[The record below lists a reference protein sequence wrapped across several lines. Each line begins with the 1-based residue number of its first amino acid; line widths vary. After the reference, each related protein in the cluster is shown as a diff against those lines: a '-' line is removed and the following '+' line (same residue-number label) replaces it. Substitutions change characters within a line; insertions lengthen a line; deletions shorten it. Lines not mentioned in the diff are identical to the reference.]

1 MQKNPDKLIGTI
13 MVDKP
18 LERIS
23 IFRGILSIFLVVLLF
38 FIFSYC
44 LHHDAVIVTGPS
56 MQPTINVD
64 ADNKTTYDIVFVNK
78 TTNFKRGDI
87 VIIDFEDY
95 SSVNPT
101 IIKRVIATEGDT
113 VNIKWDEQNQKLLVY
128 LKKAG
133 EDEFRLLEENYIK
146 KDPNDPSKDDPEAID
161 CATSFASKNNWEV
174 DAQYIN
180 EDGSVTI
187 PKGYFFFLGDNR
199 GESWDGSEVGPLSS
213 DRVLGVVDSIV
224 PNGTLLNTILKEV
237 FGLKL
242 KEWNC

>member
-1 MQKNPDKLIGTI
+1 MQKKPDKLVGTI

-44 LHHDAVIVTGPS
+44 VHHDAVIVTGSS
-56 MQPTINVD
+56 MQPTINSD
-64 ADNKTTYDIVFVNK
+64 SDNRTTYDIVFVNK
-78 TTNFKRGDI
+78 VADFKRGDI
-87 VIIDFEDY
+87 VIVDFEDY
-95 SSVNPT
+95 SSKYPR

-113 VNIKWDEQNQKLLVY
+113 VNIKWDEENQKLLVY

-133 EDEFRLLEENYIK
+133 ENEFSLLEESYIK
-146 KDPNDPSKDDPEAID
+146 KDPNYPSKDDPGAIA
-161 CATSFASKNNWEV
+161 CATSFASKSGWEI
-174 DAQYIN
+174 DPQYIN
-180 EDGSVTI
+180 ADGSVTI

-199 GESWDGSEVGPLSS
+199 GESWDGSEVGPLSTN
-213 DRVLGVVDSIV
+213 RILGVVDTIV

-242 KEWNC
+242 ND